1 MRKQDLVDTYKKIR
15 EALKDDLSLSCLHY
29 MYNSALD
36 RMDDQNTLPYL
47 YYNYKK
53 VSDDK
58 IREYLERIVVVKHI
72 GRGFYPLSKRAMDKI
87 KKKPRNISLTFD
99 ATSTNRTRVKG
110 LHIWK
115 EVTYLVKSSSRFFLK
130 PDIGEIFDAIPWQDL
145 LTDTIKGIEFI
156 NEYETIPY
164 TDGEH
169 FLMKANLLTDDVSL
183 AIKDLK

>member
-1 MRKQDLVDTYKKIR
+1 MKKEDIVETYKKIR

-36 RMDDQNTLPYL
+36 RMSDQNTLPRL
-47 YYNYKK
+47 YYHYKS
-53 VSDDK
+53 VSDDD
-58 IREYLERIVVVKHI
+58 IRKYLERMVVVKYI
-72 GRGFYPLSKRAMDKI
+72 GRGYYPLSKRAMDKI

-99 ATSTNRTRVKG
+99 ATSTNRTKVKG

-145 LTDTIKGIEFI
+145 HCGELKGIEFI

-183 AIKDLK
+183 AMKDLK